1 MTVIDNAMKRMMSGI
16 RLSLWLIAMLVAL
29 QPLQASTISHL
40 EQIKIGSLV
49 VEQDGQGE
57 LLPLMDTQVKIHING
72 LIARTELKQ
81 YFENPSADV
90 IEATYYFPL
99 PEDAAVDGLV
109 MTIGDRRIVG
119 QIKEKAEAKK
129 VYQAAVKAGK
139 KAAILEQ
146 GQANLFRSKVANI
159 GPGEVIEVSLTL
171 YQSVQYQHGQF
182 SLRFPTTITPK
193 YQPQPTQQL
202 TEQFTSGAWQAN
214 ATERDMTILTVP
226 EAARTDHQLAIDVTL
241 NAGIPL
247 ESVFSESHAI
257 KTQQKNNRYS
267 ITLDDYYV
275 SDRDFVLTWQV
286 KPDSQPRLV
295 RFDESIAQD
304 PGFIYTQLVVIP
316 PAAENSQP
324 LARDVTFIVDHS
336 GSMEGQSMDQA
347 KQALIKAIDGLADQ
361 DRFNIIGFNH
371 EANSLFNQTLAV
383 TGSTQHMA
391 RNYVRKMAADGG
403 TEMQPALNLALNEGY
418 DPNYVRQI
426 VFLTDGAVGSEADLF
441 RLIHDHRDQ
450 ARLFTV
456 GIGSAPNTYF
466 MRKAAEFGQGSYT
479 YISDLT
485 QVAKKM
491 TELTQQL
498 QSPIMRSVEVGFSE
512 PVEHYPLTIPD
523 LYLGQPLHLIIRR
536 PANDM
541 SMTLDGQLDTID
553 WRANMILNKSGDPDV
568 QGIARLWARQKIQ
581 QLLDEQIMSGQPNS
595 QRDAILKLALEH
607 QLMTPYTSFVA
618 VEQRI
623 SRAPD
628 QAMLK
633 KNIPNVSPKGNTAF
647 NYPTTGLNWRF
658 NAFWAFV
665 LLLISGVFISRKLEP
680 SS

>member
-1 MTVIDNAMKRMMSGI
+1 MTVIDNVTKRMMSGI
-16 RLSLWLIAMLVAL
+16 RLSLWLIAMLVVL

-241 NAGIPL
+241 NA
-247 ESVFSESHAI
+247 
-257 KTQQKNNRYS
+257 
-267 ITLDDYYV
+267 
-275 SDRDFVLTWQV
+275 
-286 KPDSQPRLV
+286 
-295 RFDESIAQD
+295 
-304 PGFIYTQLVVIP
+304 
-316 PAAENSQP
+316 
-324 LARDVTFIVDHS
+324 
-336 GSMEGQSMDQA
+336 
-347 KQALIKAIDGLADQ
+347 
-361 DRFNIIGFNH
+361 
-371 EANSLFNQTLAV
+371 
-383 TGSTQHMA
+383 
-391 RNYVRKMAADGG
+391 
-403 TEMQPALNLALNEGY
+403 
-418 DPNYVRQI
+418 
-426 VFLTDGAVGSEADLF
+426 
-441 RLIHDHRDQ
+441 
-450 ARLFTV
+450 
-456 GIGSAPNTYF
+456 
-466 MRKAAEFGQGSYT
+466 
-479 YISDLT
+479 
-485 QVAKKM
+485 
-491 TELTQQL
+491 
-498 QSPIMRSVEVGFSE
+498 
-512 PVEHYPLTIPD
+512 
-523 LYLGQPLHLIIRR
+523 
-536 PANDM
+536 
-541 SMTLDGQLDTID
+541 
-553 WRANMILNKSGDPDV
+553 
-568 QGIARLWARQKIQ
+568 
-581 QLLDEQIMSGQPNS
+581 
-595 QRDAILKLALEH
+595 
-607 QLMTPYTSFVA
+607 
-618 VEQRI
+618 
-623 SRAPD
+623 
-628 QAMLK
+628 
-633 KNIPNVSPKGNTAF
+633 
-647 NYPTTGLNWRF
+647 
-658 NAFWAFV
+658 
-665 LLLISGVFISRKLEP
+665 
-680 SS
+680 